1 MDAIEIGYS
10 HMLLDTLPCVKPDDN
25 SRAVSEMENNA
36 VRQEQEEQLQ
46 HKIFYL
52 AKAPNFILKEVFR
65 KEYTVNDNPE
75 SREASPICDLHQLM
89 GDLHSFLPGISLLFI
104 LKTTGKKSWTG

>member
-1 MDAIEIGYS
+1 
-10 HMLLDTLPCVKPDDN
+10 
-25 SRAVSEMENNA
+25 MENNA
-36 VRQEQEEQLQ
+36 VGQEQEEQLQ

>member
-36 VRQEQEEQLQ
+36 VGQEQEEQLQ

-52 AKAPNFILKEVFR
+52 A